1 MLTKQPT
8 TKQSSKK
15 PQPGVDCDAMLA
27 QIKKGLGT
35 IRKQDNNKNPIQLL
49 EDIETTAIKLVEKI
63 QEYRN
68 DDKTAKIE

>member
-1 MLTKQPT
+1 
-8 TKQSSKK
+8 
-15 PQPGVDCDAMLA
+15 MLA